1 MTTGPIINKQA
12 LILLDRSQRQL
23 TPQQFRTLR
32 GQILAG
38 NADGALRGLQKTL
51 ERKARAHEPQ
61 IRQSPGRGHR

>member
-1 MTTGPIINKQA
+1 MTTINPIDKQA

-51 ERKARAHEPQ
+51 ERKARAHD
-61 IRQSPGRGHR
+61 